1 MLIRVNYVCSSRQG
15 GRVDG
20 RRDNRRKVTI
30 TYVLHPLILPPYHT
44 HTHTHTHAPLFF
56 ANLSPLPSLPL
67 PTCRTCTHP
76 THRGSKVLQHL
87 FLFLCLDSLHT
98 SGSRATW
105 TQEQLTEHR
114 ETVTHR
120 AYSRGSS
127 EQISEWGYKTEDR
140 GQRTE
145 MEWSEVHMCVLYVHT
160 CETWGTQSTIIILY
174 ILYTLYINVPGLT
187 KPHFAFLT
195 INWLLGALTTL

>member
-1 MLIRVNYVCSSRQG
+1 MHVQTYVCSKEHVLYNGAYSTCSGLTHLNLFCEDVFESVNVDQSELCMFKQTGRQG
-15 GRVDG
+15 GWQERQQKESDHHICIASF
-20 RRDNRRKVTI
+20 NTPSI
-30 TYVLHPLILPPYHT
+30 PHT

-105 TQEQLTEHR
+105 TQLTEHR

-145 MEWSEVHMCVLYVHT
+145 ME
-160 CETWGTQSTIIILY
+160 
-174 ILYTLYINVPGLT
+174 
-187 KPHFAFLT
+187 
-195 INWLLGALTTL
+195 